1 VRRVLLALLVALPAA
16 AAEPELGTCVAVEDL
31 AVKDSPLRGANT
43 VRHEAFGERL
53 RTRRSAQVPANLFEL
68 EGGGFVEVA
77 LCKPLP
83 LTGGQRFV
91 IDRGTVVYAS
101 WGRAKVIRALRTGD
115 AVTVIDGPG
124 PERLSLLLER
134 GEPAGFVEPAALA
147 KEKPT
152 VESFWAHAEAR
163 LRVLDERR
171 AQTALESVL
180 DLDPENGKARALLSA
195 LLSVREPARSQS
207 LRTGLEPPKPLPSSP
222 LAPPPASGLAWV
234 TGAEVRL
241 RDIPNESFNKKRM
254 TLPIGTPVMVQ
265 RLNGKGWA
273 LVRATLDRSWSVL
286 ATRGPEGTKLSKGE
300 DVPAFFQQEFKPGWM
315 KVEYLTSGEPRLGEL
330 EDARQNLAKEGK
342 RDEALAAGIRAHQ
355 LAPSR
360 ARLRTLVDLALQ
372 AGRWQEAGLAL
383 AVPATLQRPQGRTLA
398 QLDFSWGC
406 GRGDDPRITE
416 VFDYRAPTPP
426 MACIAIPDPPPC
438 RPCEWAGEGA
448 SPLEQAG
455 DALVKWEARRR
466 TLRKKFPDGPYLR
479 VRLDPNAVPAGQ
491 TPYIAAIRP
500 SAEDPT
506 VIDLFAVPLVKPK
519 SPGSFLDVWFQ
530 VSDEDGLRFD
540 LFFAEEEKSLARTI
554 LYKRLQ
560 RSAADPLAQFVGVV
574 ASLQRPIADCP
585 CGP

>member
-1 VRRVLLALLVALPAA
+1 MRILLALLVALPAA
-16 AAEPELGTCVAVEDL
+16 AAEPDPGTCVAVDDL

-43 VRHEAFGERL
+43 VRHVALGERL
-53 RTRRSAQVPANLFEL
+53 RARRSAQLPANLVEL

-77 LCKPLP
+77 QCKPVP
-83 LTGGQRFV
+83 LTGSQRFV
-91 IDRGTVVYAS
+91 IDRGALVYAS
-101 WGRAKVIRALRTGD
+101 WDRATVIRALRTGD
-115 AVTVIDGPG
+115 ALMVIDGPR

-152 VESFWAHAEAR
+152 VEAFWAHAETR
-163 LRVLDERR
+163 LRALDARR
-171 AQTALESVL
+171 AQSALESVL

-222 LAPPPASGLAWV
+222 LPPPPASGLAWV

-241 RDIPNESFNKKRM
+241 RDIPSESFNKKRM

-265 RLNGKGWA
+265 RLNDKGWA
-273 LVRATLDRSWSVL
+273 LVRATLDRAWSVL
-286 ATRGPEGTKLSKGE
+286 ATRGPEGTKLSKPE

-315 KVEYLTSGEPRLGEL
+315 RVEYLTSGEPRLGEL
-330 EDARQNLAKEGK
+330 EDAKQNLAREGK
-342 RDEALAAGIRAHQ
+342 REEALAAAIRAHQ

-360 ARLRTLVDLALQ
+360 ARLRDLIDLALQ
-372 AGRWQEAGLAL
+372 AERWQEAGLAL

-406 GRGDDPRITE
+406 GKGDDPRITE

-448 SPLEQAG
+448 SPLDEAT

-466 TLRKKFPDGPYLR
+466 TLRRKFPDGPYLR

-491 TPYIAAIRP
+491 TPYVAAIRP
-500 SAEDPT
+500 SAEHAT
-506 VIDLFAVPLVKPK
+506 VVDVFAVPLVKPK

-530 VSDEDGLRFD
+530 ASDEEGLRFD
-540 LFFAEEEKSLARTI
+540 LLYAEEETSLVKTI
-554 LYKRLQ
+554 LSKRLQ
-560 RSAADPLAQFVGVV
+560 WRAAEPLAQFEGVV

-585 CGP
+585 CRR